1 MVAGVG
7 VESRGESH
15 AEPEPGNGDMRAE
28 KEGTDGR
35 REQVGEDVLHRVA
48 VEGGETDRGS
58 PLMVLLVDVLVH
70 PLVVEQPVGVVEHHL
85 LHQHTDDQL

>member
-1 MVAGVG
+1 M
-7 VESRGESH
+7 
-15 AEPEPGNGDMRAE
+15 
-28 KEGTDGR
+28 
-35 REQVGEDVLHRVA
+35 LHRVA